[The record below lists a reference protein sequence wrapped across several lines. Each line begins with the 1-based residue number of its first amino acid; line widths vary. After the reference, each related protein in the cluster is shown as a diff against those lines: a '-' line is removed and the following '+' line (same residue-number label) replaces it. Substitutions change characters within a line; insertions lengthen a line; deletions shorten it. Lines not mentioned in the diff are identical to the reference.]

1 MTIKDKVDGLL
12 KINIRPNLDVIL
24 QIYAKEDTE
33 ESEKEFKI
41 YLQTLQLVLK
51 EARWAKSMISNSFLF
66 FVFLV
71 KTIYRIL

>member
-1 MTIKDKVDGLL
+1 LAAFVTIKDKVDGLL

-51 EARWAKSMISNSFLF
+51 EAR
-66 FVFLV
+66 
-71 KTIYRIL
+71 